1 MSFIN
6 KVLLPIILI
15 ISLTSIA
22 WGENI
27 IPSEVVN
34 EIKRLQK
41 IDKVDIFNPTF
52 DFKEIRNV
60 NLLD

>member
-15 ISLTSIA
+15 ISFISIA

-34 EIKRLQK
+34 EIERLQK
-41 IDKVDIFNPTF
+41 INKVDIFNSTF

>member
-6 KVLLPIILI
+6 KVLFPIILI

-27 IPSEVVN
+27 ISSEVVN

-60 NLLD
+60 NLFD

>member
-15 ISLTSIA
+15 ISFISIA

-34 EIKRLQK
+34 EIERLQK
-41 IDKVDIFNPTF
+41 INKVDNFNPTF

>member
-41 IDKVDIFNPTF
+41 INKVDIFNPTF

>member
-34 EIKRLQK
+34 EIERLQK
-41 IDKVDIFNPTF
+41 INKVDIFNSTF

>member
-15 ISLTSIA
+15 ISFISIA

-34 EIKRLQK
+34 EIERLQK
-41 IDKVDIFNPTF
+41 INKVDIFNSTF
-52 DFKEIRNV
+52 DFKVIRNV

>member
-6 KVLLPIILI
+6 KVLLPIILF
-15 ISLTSIA
+15 ISFISIA

-34 EIKRLQK
+34 EIERLQK
-41 IDKVDIFNPTF
+41 INKVDIFNSTF

>member
-6 KVLLPIILI
+6 KVLFPIILI

-34 EIKRLQK
+34 EIERLQK
-41 IDKVDIFNPTF
+41 INKVDIFNSTF

>member
-41 IDKVDIFNPTF
+41 IDMIDIFNPTF
-52 DFKEIRNV
+52 DFKVIRNV

>member
-6 KVLLPIILI
+6 KVLLSIILI

-41 IDKVDIFNPTF
+41 IDKVDIFNLTF
-52 DFKEIRNV
+52 DFKEIKNV

>member
-6 KVLLPIILI
+6 KVLLSIILI
-15 ISLTSIA
+15 ISFISIA

-34 EIKRLQK
+34 EIERLQK
-41 IDKVDIFNPTF
+41 INKVDIFNSTF

>member
-15 ISLTSIA
+15 ISLTSTA

-27 IPSEVVN
+27 IPSKVVN

-41 IDKVDIFNPTF
+41 INKVDIFNPTF
-52 DFKEIRNV
+52 NFKVIRNV

>member
-27 IPSEVVN
+27 ILSEVVN

-41 IDKVDIFNPTF
+41 IDKIDILNPTF
-52 DFKEIRNV
+52 DFKVIRNV

>member
-15 ISLTSIA
+15 ISFISIA

-34 EIKRLQK
+34 EIERLHK
-41 IDKVDIFNPTF
+41 INKVDIFNPTF

>member
-34 EIKRLQK
+34 EIKRLQN
-41 IDKVDIFNPTF
+41 IDKIDIFNPTF

>member
-15 ISLTSIA
+15 LSFISIA

-34 EIKRLQK
+34 EIERLQK
-41 IDKVDIFNPTF
+41 INKVDIFNSTF

>member
-15 ISLTSIA
+15 ILLTSIA

-41 IDKVDIFNPTF
+41 IDKIDIFNPTF

>member
-41 IDKVDIFNPTF
+41 IDKIDTFNPTF
-52 DFKEIRNV
+52 DFKVIRNV

>member
-41 IDKVDIFNPTF
+41 INKVDIFNSTF

>member
-1 MSFIN
+1 
-6 KVLLPIILI
+6 VLLPIILI

-41 IDKVDIFNPTF
+41 IDKIDIFNPTF
-52 DFKEIRNV
+52 DFKVIRNV

>member
-15 ISLTSIA
+15 ISFISIA

-41 IDKVDIFNPTF
+41 IDKIDIFNPTF

>member
-41 IDKVDIFNPTF
+41 IDKIDIFNSTF
-52 DFKEIRNV
+52 DFKVIRNV
-60 NLLD
+60 NLLN

>member
-15 ISLTSIA
+15 ISFISIA

-27 IPSEVVN
+27 IPSEVQLSTRILA
-34 EIKRLQK
+34 EQSRIKSN
-41 IDKVDIFNPTF
+41 DIRTR
-52 DFKEIRNV
+52 EIRNV

>member
-41 IDKVDIFNPTF
+41 IDKIDIFNPTF

>member
-41 IDKVDIFNPTF
+41 IDKIDIFNQTF
-52 DFKEIRNV
+52 DFKVIRNV

>member
-1 MSFIN
+1 
-6 KVLLPIILI
+6 VLLPIILI

-34 EIKRLQK
+34 EIKRLQN
-41 IDKVDIFNPTF
+41 IDKIDIFNPTF
-52 DFKEIRNV
+52 DFKVIRNV

>member
-15 ISLTSIA
+15 ISFISIA

-34 EIKRLQK
+34 EIERLQK
-41 IDKVDIFNPTF
+41 INKVDTFNPTF

>member
-15 ISLTSIA
+15 ISFTSTA

-27 IPSEVVN
+27 IPCEVVN
-34 EIKRLQK
+34 EIERPQK
-41 IDKVDIFNPTF
+41 INKVDIFNPTF

>member
-60 NLLD
+60 NLFD

>member
-41 IDKVDIFNPTF
+41 K
-52 DFKEIRNV
+52 
-60 NLLD
+60 

>member
-27 IPSEVVN
+27 ILSEVVN

-41 IDKVDIFNPTF
+41 IDKIDIFNPTF

-60 NLLD
+60 NLFD

>member
-27 IPSEVVN
+27 ISSEVVN

-60 NLLD
+60 NLFD

>member
-6 KVLLPIILI
+6 KVLLPIILN

-27 IPSEVVN
+27 ISSEVVN

-60 NLLD
+60 NLFD

>member
-6 KVLLPIILI
+6 KVLFPIILI

-27 IPSEVVN
+27 ISSEVVN

-41 IDKVDIFNPTF
+41 IDKIDIFNPTF
-52 DFKEIRNV
+52 DFKVIRNV

>member
-15 ISLTSIA
+15 ISFISIA

-34 EIKRLQK
+34 EIERLQK
-41 IDKVDIFNPTF
+41 INKVDIFNPTL

>member
-41 IDKVDIFNPTF
+41 IDKIDIFNLTF
-52 DFKEIRNV
+52 DFKVIRNV